1 MPYTSLYIQRE
12 KVRNPVN
19 NLINGTRVLSIK
31 KFTPVCTHNHRGFF
45 AAEKVLSWPIFF
57 VETYN
62 LSSNLV

>member
-31 KFTPVCTHNHRGFF
+31 IHNRFVRTTIEALF
-45 AAEKVLSWPIFF
+45 AAEKVVSLANFLRGNVI
-57 VETYN
+57 T
-62 LSSNLV
+62 